1 MRIRVHI
8 LGHKFVKNIRGDN
21 MRMYDIIKKKRDGQK
36 LNREEINYVIE
47 NYTKGNIPDYQM
59 SALLMAIYFNNM
71 TEEETVDLTRAM
83 VDSGEKVDLS
93 AIKGIKVDKH
103 STGGVG
109 DTITLILGPMIAALG
124 IPFVKMS
131 GRGLGHT
138 GGTLDKLE
146 SIENFRVNL
155 SNEEFLENVN
165 NINIA
170 ICSQTSNIAPADK
183 KLYALRDVTATVDNI
198 PLIASS
204 IMSKKLAIGSDAII
218 LDVKIGKGAF
228 MKDLESALELSKEMV
243 KLGTNYGRE
252 TVALLTNM
260 DEPLGRAI
268 GNSLE
273 VKEAIEVLNGNGPQ
287 DLYELAL
294 ELGSILLLLAKKAK
308 NKEEARMLLE
318 DTIESKSAYRKFIEL
333 VKHQGGNIEQVIN
346 PELLPKAK
354 YVIEIKSSKEGYI
367 EEIDAER
374 VGVCA
379 LRLGAGRETMDSI
392 IDLSAGVVLN
402 KKVGEKAYKGETLA
416 YLHSNDLIK
425 AQEVENDMKD
435 IIKIGNGKSSEK
447 KLIYGLVTKD
457 GVSLY

>member
-1 MRIRVHI
+1 
-8 LGHKFVKNIRGDN
+8 
-21 MRMYDIIKKKRDGQK
+21 MRMYDIIKKKRDGQQ
-36 LNREEINYVIE
+36 LTNEEISYVIE
-47 NYTKGNIPDYQM
+47 NYTNGNIPDYQM

-71 TEEETVDLTRAM
+71 TEEETVNLTRAM
-83 VDSGEKVDLS
+83 VDSGEKVDL
-93 AIKGIKVDKH
+93 ADIKGIKVDKH

-109 DTITLILGPMIAALG
+109 DTITLVLGPMIAALNV
-124 IPFVKMS
+124 PFVKMS

-155 SNEEFLENVN
+155 SKEEFINSVN
-165 NINIA
+165 SINIA

-218 LDVKIGKGAF
+218 LDVKVGKGAF
-228 MKDLESALELSKEMV
+228 MKSLESALELSKEMV

-260 DEPLGRAI
+260 DEPLGKAI

-273 VKEAIEVLNGNGPQ
+273 VKEAIDVLNGNGPK

-294 ELGSILLLLAKKAK
+294 ELGSILLILAKKA
-308 NKEEARMLLE
+308 NNEEEARMLLE
-318 DTIESKSAYRKFIEL
+318 DTINSKLAYKKFIQL
-333 VKHQGGNIEQVIN
+333 VEYQGGNVEQVIN

-354 YVIEIKSSKEGYI
+354 YVIEVKSTKEGYI
-367 EEIDAER
+367 EEMDAER
-374 VGVCA
+374 IGECA
-379 LRLGAGRETMDSI
+379 LRLGAGRETMDSR
-392 IDLSAGVVLN
+392 IDLSAGIVLN
-402 KKVGEKAYKGETLA
+402 KKVGDKVYKGETLA
-416 YLHSNDLIK
+416 YLHSNDLNK
-425 AQEVENDMKD
+425 AQKVENEIKD
-435 IIKIGNGKSSEK
+435 VIKVGNEEVSDK

>member
-1 MRIRVHI
+1 
-8 LGHKFVKNIRGDN
+8 
-21 MRMYDIIKKKRDGQK
+21 MRMYDIIKKKRDGQQ
-36 LNREEINYVIE
+36 LTNEEISYVIE
-47 NYTKGNIPDYQM
+47 NYTNGNIPDYQM

-71 TEEETVDLTRAM
+71 TEEETVNLTRAM
-83 VDSGEKVDLS
+83 VDSGEKVDL
-93 AIKGIKVDKH
+93 ADIKGIKVDKH

-109 DTITLILGPMIAALG
+109 DTITLVLGPMIAALN

-155 SNEEFLENVN
+155 SKEEFINNVN
-165 NINIA
+165 SINIA

-218 LDVKIGKGAF
+218 LDVKVGKGAF
-228 MKDLESALELSKEMV
+228 MKSLESALELSKEMV

-260 DEPLGRAI
+260 DEPLGKAI

-273 VKEAIEVLNGNGPQ
+273 VKEAIDVLNGNGPK

-294 ELGSILLLLAKKAK
+294 ELGSILLILAKKA
-308 NKEEARMLLE
+308 NNEEEARMLLE
-318 DTIESKSAYRKFIEL
+318 DTINSKSAYKKFIQL
-333 VKHQGGNIEQVIN
+333 VEYQGGNVEQVIN

-354 YVIEIKSSKEGYI
+354 YVIEVKSTKEGYI
-367 EEIDAER
+367 EEMDAER
-374 VGVCA
+374 IGECA
-379 LRLGAGRETMDSI
+379 LRLGAGRETMDSR
-392 IDLSAGVVLN
+392 IDLSAGIVLN
-402 KKVGEKAYKGETLA
+402 KKVGDKVYKGETLA
-416 YLHSNDLIK
+416 YLHSNDLNK
-425 AQEVENDMKD
+425 AQEVENEIKD
-435 IIKIGNGKSSEK
+435 VIKVGNEEVSDK